1 MSKSKEGKD
10 FEEAKMSRTHPTFN
24 LRDRQKITE
33 GKKNG
38 NFVFYEKDL
47 TDDDNAND
55 DGNDD

>member
-1 MSKSKEGKD
+1 
-10 FEEAKMSRTHPTFN
+10 MSRTHPTFN